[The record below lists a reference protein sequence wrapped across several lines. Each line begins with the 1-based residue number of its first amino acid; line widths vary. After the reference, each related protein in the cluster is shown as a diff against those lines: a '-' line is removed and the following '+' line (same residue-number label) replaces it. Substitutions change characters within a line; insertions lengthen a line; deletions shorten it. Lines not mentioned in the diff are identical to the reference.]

1 MNKLPNELKFSIFSF
16 LVPNKLDEISKII
29 ELANDALLWVNLC
42 VNLGT
47 NNLLNWYF
55 NEKYSIKELY
65 YLLIEFHE
73 KSITIKNKLLFE
85 WYVYIQ
91 ILLYDF

>member
-1 MNKLPNELKFSIFSF
+1 MDKLPNELKFSIFSF
-16 LVPNKLDEISKII
+16 LSPYKLDEISKII

-42 VNLGT
+42 VNIGT

-73 KSITIKNKLLFE
+73 KIFICFPFVE
-85 WYVYIQ
+85 
-91 ILLYDF
+91 